1 MWGKCEIVNSHNC
14 YVMNTLE
21 VNFGKSSDG
30 LVPAVVQDVTTEK
43 VLMLGYMN
51 QEALEKTRD
60 GGKVVFYS
68 RSKRRLWTKGEESGN
83 FLLVRHIAV
92 DCDQDTLL
100 IKAEPLGPVC
110 HTGAD
115 TCWDEKNHREDF
127 LVCLEEIIAQRR
139 QEGDVE
145 HSYVARLFGKGINK
159 IAQKVGEEAVELVI
173 EAKDHDEKLFLNE
186 AADLLF
192 HYLILLNAKGYNLQ
206 DVTNVLQERHA
217 VGKK

>member
-1 MWGKCEIVNSHNC
+1 MT
-14 YVMNTLE
+14 NTLT
-21 VNFGKSSDG
+21 VNFSKSPDG
-30 LVPAVVQDVTTEK
+30 LVPAVIQDHLTEK

-51 QEALEKTRD
+51 REALDLTQRD
-60 GGKVVFYS
+60 GKVTFFS
-68 RSKRRLWTKGEESGN
+68 RSRGRIWTKGEESGN
-83 FLLVRHIAV
+83 FLLVKQVAV

-127 LVCLEEIIAQRR
+127 LVCLEEIIEQRKL
-139 QEGDVE
+139 EGNPE
-145 HSYVARLFGKGINK
+145 SSYVARLFGKGINK

-173 EAKDHDEKLFLNE
+173 EAKDHNDNLFLSE

-206 DVTNVLQERHA
+206 DVTNVLKERH
-217 VGKK
+217 KN

>member
-1 MWGKCEIVNSHNC
+1 MTKFQI
-14 YVMNTLE
+14 
-21 VNFGKSSDG
+21 NFQKSPDG
-30 LVPAVVQDVTTEK
+30 LVPAVVQDADTFK

-51 QEALEKTRD
+51 VEALEQTQKD
-60 GGKVVFYS
+60 GKVTFFS
-68 RSKRRLWTKGEESGN
+68 RSKGRLWTKGEESGN
-83 FLLVRHIAV
+83 FLLVKHIAV

-127 LVCLEEIIAQRR
+127 LVCLEEIIEQRR
-139 QEGDVE
+139 RAGNPES
-145 HSYVARLFGKGINK
+145 SYVAKLFGRGINK

-173 EAKDHDEKLFLNE
+173 EAKDHDDTLFLSE

-206 DVTNVLQERHA
+206 DVTKVLRERH
-217 VGKK
+217 KK